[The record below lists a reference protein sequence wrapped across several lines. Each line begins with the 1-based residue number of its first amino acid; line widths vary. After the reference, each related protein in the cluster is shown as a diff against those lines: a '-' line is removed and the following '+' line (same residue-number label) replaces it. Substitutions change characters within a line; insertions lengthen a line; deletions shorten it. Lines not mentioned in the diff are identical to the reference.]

1 MYRCRWTRGGWSA
14 EQAQRSHRQWWSASS
29 LLCTSQTEYTHTG
42 NQCIHCHTFH
52 RAQATQ
58 ITLKKEY
65 KWIYMQ
71 TMSES
76 KYTLLY
82 YTETEIQLS
91 FSNLQGRRVNRDF
104 MSYEEMFLSSNP
116 CVVLNL
122 FYTLNNLANLKVI
135 VKTHIHCL
143 LSFISW
149 TLRPGMSGCDEAWAS
164 SCVGLAFMDFC
175 TLWISAGH
183 PSLFDFRSN
192 HTRCVNCQVL
202 LRATK

>member
-1 MYRCRWTRGGWSA
+1 
-14 EQAQRSHRQWWSASS
+14 
-29 LLCTSQTEYTHTG
+29 
-42 NQCIHCHTFH
+42 
-52 RAQATQ
+52 
-58 ITLKKEY
+58 
-65 KWIYMQ
+65 
-71 TMSES
+71 MSES

-143 LSFISW
+143 LSFIS
-149 TLRPGMSGCDEAWAS
+149 
-164 SCVGLAFMDFC
+164 
-175 TLWISAGH
+175 
-183 PSLFDFRSN
+183 
-192 HTRCVNCQVL
+192 
-202 LRATK
+202 